1 MNSGKQIKLGAVISY
16 ITIVF
21 NIIAGL
27 IYTPWMIASIG
38 KDNYALYTLAL
49 SIINIFLLDFGIG
62 SSVTRFLSE
71 YYAKGMRK
79 EAEQFMGIVYKVF
92 FVISAII
99 AFGLIIFY
107 FLIDILYGKLSPS
120 EIIIFKHLF
129 IIVGAYSVIS
139 FPCTVFK
146 GVLMANEKF
155 VSVKLCGLGQKVTDT
170 ILIIFFLLS
179 GKGVYAMVLVHAFSN
194 MLFHAI
200 RYLII
205 RIRTKQR
212 SQMHSWNKTQ
222 ARSLF
227 GYSVWITIISISQRC
242 IFNIMPSL
250 IAALIGSAEVTLF
263 SLAATLEG
271 YVYTFAD
278 AINGMFMP
286 RISRIF
292 ASDNSEN
299 KINDL
304 MCRVGKFH
312 VYTIGLII
320 IGFICL
326 GQRFVKLWLGSGYE
340 SVYICAVI
348 LMIPSL
354 IDVPQQVAR
363 TSLLTLNIVKQ
374 QAYIYISMA
383 VINIL
388 ISLFLVPDFGAVGA
402 SIAVCCAYL
411 FRTFMFNVLYKK
423 KLPVRL
429 GQYFRNVYL
438 KWGIAAIASLVTGSV
453 LDNLIPKNGVF
464 SFLILGIVVVII
476 YAVLIYVFDID
487 KKTKSSIK
495 NNICHFT
502 GGKL

>member
-1 MNSGKQIKLGAVISY
+1 MNSGKQIKFGAVISY

-71 YYAKGMRK
+71 YYAKGMHK

-99 AFGLIIFY
+99 ALALTAFY
-107 FLIDILYGKLSPS
+107 FLIDMLYGKLSPS
-120 EIIIFKHLF
+120 EIIVFKHLF

-146 GVLMANEKF
+146 GVLMANEEF
-155 VSVKLCGLGQKVTDT
+155 ISVKLCGLGQKVIDT
-170 ILIIFFLLS
+170 ILIVFFLLS

-205 RIRTKQR
+205 RVRTKQR
-212 SQMHSWNKTQ
+212 SQMHSWNRMQ

-340 SVYICAVI
+340 SVYICASI
-348 LMIPSL
+348 LMLPSL

-374 QAYIYISMA
+374 QAYIYILMA
-383 VINIL
+383 VINIF

-402 SIAVCCAYL
+402 ATAVCCSYL
-411 FRTFMFNVLYKK
+411 FRTFMFNILYKR
-423 KLPVRL
+423 KLPIKL

-438 KWGIAAIASLVTGSV
+438 KWGIAAVVTVVTGGV
-453 LDNLIPKNGVF
+453 LEYLMPKNGILT
-464 SFLILGIVVVII
+464 FLFLGISVVFI
-476 YAVLIYVFDID
+476 YAVFIYIFDID
-487 KKTKSSIK
+487 KETKRTIK
-495 NNICHFT
+495 NKMYNFT